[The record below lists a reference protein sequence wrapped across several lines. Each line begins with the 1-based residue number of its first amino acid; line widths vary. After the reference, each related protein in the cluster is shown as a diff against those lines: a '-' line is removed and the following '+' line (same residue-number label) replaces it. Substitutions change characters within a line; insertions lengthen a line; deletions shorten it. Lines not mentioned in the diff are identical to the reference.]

1 MRAKRRRAK
10 SPKFRGDGGE
20 IPRELAP
27 ARAKSQGISPRGQIP
42 GGGGG
47 AKSLRHRPLGGSGV
61 CTPGKNEICGP
72 PTAGNSLKLSIIP
85 SPRYFVSF

>member
-42 GGGGG
+42 GGGGCEIPATPAFRG
-47 AKSLRHRPLGGSGV
+47 FGRMH
-61 CTPGKNEICGP
+61 PGKNEICGP

-85 SPRYFVSF
+85 SLRYFVSF